1 MPKAILFRKFQKVGE
16 ILEAHHYDASNL
28 IAILQK
34 VQEEYRYL
42 PEEVLLYIAEML
54 EIPPAKIY
62 GVATFYS
69 HFTLQPKGK
78 YLIRLC
84 DGTACHVKRST
95 GILEKLR
102 EKLGLSESKIT
113 TDDMLFTVET
123 VNCLGACGLAP
134 AMVVN
139 DEVFGQL
146 TRERVDAI
154 IDEILEKEAGNEFDT
169 HGA

>member
-16 ILEAHHYDASNL
+16 ILESYDHDPSHL

-34 VQEEYRYL
+34 VQDDYRYL
-42 PEEVLLYIAEML
+42 PEEALLYIAEML
-54 EIPPAKIY
+54 DIPPARIY

-102 EKLGLSESKIT
+102 EKLGLSEAKIT

-123 VNCLGACGLAP
+123 VSCLGACGLAP
-134 AMVVN
+134 VLVVN
-139 DEVFGQL
+139 SDIHGQM
-146 TRERVDAI
+146 TP
-154 IDEILEKEAGNEFDT
+154 EKAAGLVEGLMAEEEKNART
-169 HGA
+169 ASC

>member
-16 ILEAHHYDASNL
+16 ILESYDHDPSQL

-34 VQEEYRYL
+34 VQDDYRYL

-54 EIPPAKIY
+54 DIPPARIY

-102 EKLGLSESKIT
+102 EKLGLSEAKIT

-123 VNCLGACGLAP
+123 VSCLGACGLAP
-134 AMVVN
+134 VLVVN
-139 DEVFGQL
+139 SDIHGQM
-146 TRERVDAI
+146 TP
-154 IDEILEKEAGNEFDT
+154 EKAAGLVEGLMAEEEKNART
-169 HGA
+169 ASC

>member
-16 ILEAHHYDASNL
+16 ILESYDHDPSHL

-34 VQEEYRYL
+34 VQDDYRYL

-54 EIPPAKIY
+54 DIPPARIY

-102 EKLGLSESKIT
+102 EKLGLSEAKIT

-123 VNCLGACGLAP
+123 VSCLGACGLAP
-134 AMVVN
+134 VLVVN
-139 DEVFGQL
+139 SDIHGQM
-146 TRERVDAI
+146 TP
-154 IDEILEKEAGNEFDT
+154 EKAAGLVEGLMAEEEKNART
-169 HGA
+169 ASC

>member
-1 MPKAILFRKFQKVGE
+1 MPKAIMFRKFQKVGE
-16 ILEAHHYDASNL
+16 ILESYDHDASHL

-34 VQEEYRYL
+34 VQDDYRYL

-54 EIPPAKIY
+54 EIPPARIY

-95 GILEKLR
+95 CRFSGGKR
-102 EKLGLSESKIT
+102 PYS
-113 TDDMLFTVET
+113 
-123 VNCLGACGLAP
+123 
-134 AMVVN
+134 
-139 DEVFGQL
+139 
-146 TRERVDAI
+146 
-154 IDEILEKEAGNEFDT
+154 
-169 HGA
+169 

>member
-16 ILEAHHYDASNL
+16 ILESYHYEASNL

-42 PEEVLLYIAEML
+42 PEEVLLYIAEMIG
-54 EIPPAKIY
+54 IPPARIY

-69 HFTLQPKGK
+69 HFTLHPKGK

-102 EKLGLSESKIT
+102 EKLGLSEAKIT

-123 VNCLGACGLAP
+123 VSCLGACGLAP
-134 AMVVN
+134 VLVVN
-139 DEVFGQL
+139 SDIHGQMTPEKAAEL
-146 TRERVDAI
+146 VDSLLA
-154 IDEILEKEAGNEFDT
+154 EEEKNAR
-169 HGA
+169 AA